1 MLEIKNVTKVY
12 QVGDL
17 RQVALDD
24 VSVSFRKNEFASILG
39 PSGSGKTTLLNIIG
53 GLDKYTSGDLIINN
67 ISTKKYKDSDWDSY
81 RNHRIGFVF
90 QSYNLISH
98 QTVLKNV
105 SLAMTISGVS
115 KKAGIEKAKQALIDV
130 GLEEHMYK
138 KPNQL
143 SGGQMQR
150 VAIARALVNDPD
162 IVLADEPT
170 GALDSETSIQI
181 MNILKNIAKDK
192 LVIMVTHNPD
202 IANEY
207 SNRIIKLKDGKIIS
221 DSNPFNDNKKEK
233 DSIFAKTKKT
243 TMSYLTALGLSF
255 NNLMTKKGRT
265 ILTALAGS
273 IGIIGI
279 ALILSLSTGFQAYI
293 DKIQEDT
300 MSSYPLTIQSE
311 TADMSSLLLSM
322 ISEDENIKTT
332 KSNKLIEKQF
342 VSEMFSS
349 ISKNDLRSFKSY
361 LEKNYDKVKNDL
373 TSVKYTYSV
382 DPLIYTKD
390 FKKDVIQ
397 VNPNSMVTS
406 MYSGFGG
413 MTSLFS
419 SYSSIF
425 YQMVD
430 DREALDEQYDVV
442 AGHWPE
448 QYNEM
453 VIVLSQQHMIPD
465 FILYFLGYRDMEEL
479 YDVMTKVMSGETV
492 ELHNTPMEL
501 TYDQIM
507 DTEFKL
513 IDPNKLYK
521 YNSKYKIYEDMSED
535 EDYVS
540 RVYNNSEKL
549 KISGIVI
556 AKDGV
561 NSRTLQ
567 PGIAYTADLINH
579 IIDKSTNSELVKK
592 QLKNKDID
600 VFSNTSFDEKKEK
613 TGLEFEDLITID
625 KEMLSSAFGME
636 ISEEDITKMTQGYMG
651 QISSDITTDISPAKK
666 DLTNALK
673 DLATNMFNDYI
684 ENPKQSVPN
693 PMNPSTKIAII
704 HTSDVED
711 FVKKFLSKETSKE
724 TISNLEKNYVIPSS
738 VYNDMFKSLLG
749 GLMNGYIAVY
759 NQMDKSFT
767 QDENNMGAPVMQQ
780 GVETTVNG
788 FMSQAEV
795 EASSELMAGKM
806 TEAVMQKNIL
816 TKVGELTGK
825 LMQSVASGFKV
836 DPNKIAKAFKFDLT
850 EDELKRI
857 MSAMM
862 GSDNT
867 SNAQT
872 NLLKLGYQDKDEPTM
887 ISLYFKDFDSKE
899 RVLEFIDNYNE
910 AMEKLG
916 ETDKT
921 INYTDAAGIL
931 MSSVKKIVNSIS
943 YALIA
948 FVSISLVVSS
958 IMIGIITYISVLE
971 RTKEI
976 GILRAIGASKRNIS
990 SIFNAE
996 TFIIGL
1002 LSGLLGIGISLLCI
1016 PIINYSVHKLTDNY
1030 DINAILPISG
1040 AILLVILSIILTII
1054 GGLIPAKKASK
1065 QDPVIALRTE

>member
-1 MLEIKNVTKVY
+1 MLEIKNITKVY

-24 VSVSFRKNEFASILG
+24 VSVSFRKSEFASILG

-98 QTVLKNV
+98 QTVLRNV
-105 SLAMTISGVS
+105 SLALTISGLS
-115 KKAGIEKAKQALIDV
+115 KKEGIELAKKALIDV
-130 GLEEHMYK
+130 GLEDHMYK

-150 VAIARALVNDPD
+150 VAIARALVNNPD

-170 GALDSETSIQI
+170 GALDSETSKQI
-181 MNILKNIAKDK
+181 MEILKNISKDK
-192 LVIMVTHNPD
+192 LVIMVTHNPE

-221 DSNPFNDNKKEK
+221 DTNPYKDSSKEK
-233 DSIFAKTKKT
+233 LDTTFKTKKT
-243 TMSYLTALGLSF
+243 SMSYLTALGLSF

-300 MSSYPLTIQSE
+300 MSSYPLTVQSE
-311 TADMSSLLLSM
+311 TADMTSLLMSM
-322 ISEDENIKTT
+322 VSEDENIKTT
-332 KSNKLIEKQF
+332 DSNKLIEKQF

-349 ISKNDLRSFKSY
+349 ISKNDLRSFKTY
-361 LEKNYDKVKNDL
+361 IEKNMSKIEKDV
-373 TSVKYTYSV
+373 TSLKYSYSV
-382 DPLIYTKD
+382 DPVIYTRD
-390 FKKDVIQ
+390 FKKDLVQ
-397 VNPNSMVTS
+397 VNPNSMFS
-406 MYSGFGG
+406 SFYSGMGG

-419 SYSSIF
+419 TYSSIF
-425 YQMVD
+425 YQMID
-430 DREALDEQYDVV
+430 DRKLLEEQYEVI
-442 AGHWPE
+442 AGSWPTK
-448 QYNEM
+448 YNEM
-453 VIVLSQQHMIPD
+453 VMVLSQEHMIPD
-465 FILYFLGYRDMEEL
+465 FILYYLGYRDMDEL
-479 YDVMTKVMSGETV
+479 YDVITKVMSGEEV
-492 ELHNTPMEL
+492 ELNNTSMEL
-501 TYDQIM
+501 TYDQILA
-507 DTEFKL
+507 TEYKL
-513 IDPNKLYK
+513 ILPYEKYK

-535 EDYVS
+535 KDYME
-540 RVYNNSEKL
+540 RIYKNSETL

-556 AKDGV
+556 SKEGV
-561 NSRTLQ
+561 SSMTLS

-579 IIDKSTNSELVKK
+579 IIDRSSHSEIVKK
-592 QLKNKDID
+592 QLSNKDVD
-600 VFSNTSFDEKKEK
+600 VFSNKRFDDKEK
-613 TGLEFEDLITID
+613 EAGLDFEDLITVD
-625 KEMLSSAFGME
+625 EDMLTSAFGSNFDKDS
-636 ISEEDITKMTQGYMG
+636 IGNMTQGYMT
-651 QISSDITTDISPAKK
+651 QISSSITTDIKPAKDK
-666 DLTNALK
+666 LTNTVK
-673 DLATNMFNDYI
+673 SLATNLFKNYI
-684 ENPKQSVPN
+684 DNPKHSIPN
-693 PMNPSTKIAII
+693 PMDPSKKLAVIYAN
-704 HTSDVED
+704 DVND
-711 FVKKFLSKETSKE
+711 YVNDFLSSDETKKE
-724 TISNLEKNYVIPSS
+724 ISNLEKEFVIPSD
-738 VYNDMFKSLLG
+738 VYNGMFKSLYS
-749 GLMNGYIAVY
+749 GLMSGYIATY
-759 NQMDKSFT
+759 NTMDPSMT
-767 QDENNMGAPVMQQ
+767 TDPNNMGALVVEQ
-780 GVETTVNG
+780 GISQTVDGFISQAAVETSID
-788 FMSQAEV
+788 M
-795 EASSELMAGKM
+795 MAGKM
-806 TEAVMQKNIL
+806 TEAVMQKEIL
-816 TKVGELTGK
+816 TKVGELTTK
-825 LMQSVASGFKV
+825 LVEAIAGGLKV
-836 DPNKIAKAFKFDLT
+836 DPNKIAAAFKFDLS
-850 EDELKRI
+850 EDELKRL

-872 NLLKLGYQDKDEPTM
+872 NLLNLGYQDKDEPTM
-887 ISLYFKDFDSKE
+887 ISFYFKDFDAKE
-899 RVLEFIDNYNE
+899 RVLDFIENYNE
-910 AMEKLG
+910 SMKKLG
-916 ETDKT
+916 EDDKV

-943 YALIA
+943 YALMA

-1002 LSGLLGIGISLLCI
+1002 LSGILGIGISLICI
-1016 PIINYSVHKLTDNY
+1016 PIINYSIHKLTDNY
-1030 DINAILPISG
+1030 DINAILPITG
-1040 AILLVILSIILTII
+1040 AILLVILSIILTVI